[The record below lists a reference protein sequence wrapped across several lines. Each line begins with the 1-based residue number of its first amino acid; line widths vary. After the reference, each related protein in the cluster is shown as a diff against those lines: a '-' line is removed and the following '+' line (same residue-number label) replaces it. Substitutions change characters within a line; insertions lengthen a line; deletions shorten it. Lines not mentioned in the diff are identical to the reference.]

1 MCGFKIGK
9 GCFIGMKC
17 YFDDLCVDKIVVGDN
32 VTISYGVYFAC
43 HGKNQGHN
51 QIVINDGAYI
61 GMRASI
67 TARHDIEIGEKAIV
81 GAMSLVNKS
90 VADGATVVGVPAK
103 PLIKNK
109 ENTDMN
115 NYKLYKGAWVAEDPL
130 REAHLTEDECN
141 AILNGGGYLVRNVY
155 DFDCGEETS
164 FWYVIKDKFG
174 GMEELS
180 SKKRNQVRK
189 SFKMCDVRMVSREEM
204 LAQGYE
210 VHASSAESY
219 KIKAVVP
226 SVEEYERGLSVE
238 NAKTHDYWAAFDKET
253 RKMIAFSINYVHG
266 EICDY
271 ETMKAIPSYQKS
283 HYPYYGLLYEMNRY
297 YLEEKGLNFV
307 NDGARS
313 ITNHSNVQ
321 PFLIDTFNF
330 RKAYCRLNLTYK
342 WWFGIIVKSL
352 YPFRRFIKIT
362 KVQAILNMEAM
373 ARNEI

>member
-17 YFDDLCVDKIVVGDN
+17 YLDDLCVDKIVIGDD

-51 QIVINDGAYI
+51 HIVIKDGAYI

-67 TARHDIEIGEKAIV
+67 TARHDIEIGNNAIV

-90 VADGATVVGVPAK
+90 VADDATVVGVPAK
-103 PLIKNK
+103 PLNKNK
-109 ENTDMN
+109 ENIDM
-115 NYKLYKGAWVAEDPL
+115 NYKLYKGAWVAEDL
-130 REAHLTEDECN
+130 FHEVELTNNECVS
-141 AILNGGGYLVRNVY
+141 LLSSGGYLVRNVY
-155 DFDCGEETS
+155 GFDGGEETS
-164 FWYVIKDKFG
+164 FYFVIKDKFG

-180 SKKRNQVRK
+180 AKKRNQVRK
-189 SFKMCDVRMVSREEM
+189 SFKMCDIMKVSREEM
-204 LAQGYE
+204 LTQGYE
-210 VHASSAESY
+210 VHAIAAGSY
-219 KIKAVVP
+219 KVKAVVP
-226 SVEEYERGLSVE
+226 SQEEFRRRFSDE
-238 NAKTHDYWAAFDKET
+238 NAKNHDYWAAYDKQT
-253 RKMIAFSINYVHG
+253 KKMIAFSINFVHDD
-266 EICDY
+266 ICDY
-271 ETMKAIPSYQKS
+271 ETMKAIPSFQKS

-297 YLEEKGLNFV
+297 YLEEKGLKFV

-321 PFLIDTFNF
+321 PFLIETFNF
-330 RKAYCRLNLTYK
+330 RKAYCRLNIKYK
-342 WWFGIIVKSL
+342 WWFGIIVSIL
-352 YPFRRFIKIT
+352 YPFRRFIQIA

>member
-1 MCGFKIGK
+1 
-9 GCFIGMKC
+9 MKC
-17 YFDDLCVDKIVVGDN
+17 YLDDLCVDKIVIGDN

-51 QIVINDGAYI
+51 HIVIKDGAYI

-67 TARHDIEIGEKAIV
+67 TARNDIEIGNNAIV

-90 VADGATVVGVPAK
+90 VADDATVVGVPAK
-103 PLIKNK
+103 SLNKNK
-109 ENTDMN
+109 ENIDM

-130 REAHLTEDECN
+130 HETQLTDNEC
-141 AILNGGGYLVRNVY
+141 ASLLNGGGYLVRNVF

-180 SKKRNQVRK
+180 SRNRNKIRK
-189 SFKMCDVRMVSREEM
+189 SLRLCEVRRISKQE
-204 LAQGYE
+204 LLDYGYE
-210 VHASSAESY
+210 VHRSAASAY
-219 KIKAVVP
+219 RVKAHVP
-226 SVEEYERGLSVE
+226 SPNEFRNNLNQRSGKLFEYWGSFRRDNGQL
-238 NAKTHDYWAAFDKET
+238 
-253 RKMIAFSINYVHG
+253 IAFSINRITDCASEYQ
-266 EICDY
+266 
-271 ETMKAIPSYQKS
+271 TFKAIPEFRTS
-283 HYPYYGLLYEMNRY
+283 HYAFYGLLYEMNRY
-297 YLEEKGLNFV
+297 YLEEKGLKFV

-330 RKAYCRLNLTYK
+330 RKAYCRLNIKYK
-342 WWFGIIVKSL
+342 WWFGIIVSIL
-352 YPFRRFIKIT
+352 YPFRRFIKIA